1 MPDGAIISTLISP
14 PLARQKGSVIEAK
27 VNDFGIVTDQSQ
39 PLQEICDSFC
49 KSELVNTTPHHDPWQ
64 LIASGEKKLDSNL
77 LEPRVEGIAPINK
90 IYPEFDS
97 IYIKEGFGVGISGF
111 AAM

>member
-49 KSELVNTTPHHDPWQ
+49 KSELVNTTPHHDP
-64 LIASGEKKLDSNL
+64 
-77 LEPRVEGIAPINK
+77 
-90 IYPEFDS
+90 
-97 IYIKEGFGVGISGF
+97 
-111 AAM
+111 